1 MMCKLYDFLLAVF
14 FIFLFSGMLERK
26 SVISIRKI
34 CEFDRANPMI

>member
-14 FIFLFSGMLERK
+14 FIFLFSAIFGEK

-34 CEFDRANPMI
+34 CEFDR